1 MTTLEQEFAEIHL
14 RIVQRFQCLLGYI
27 IVVAINR
34 ILIEKRAELI
44 TIEQIGRFVTAN
56 SGTDLN
62 RGHERRLML

>member
-44 TIEQIGRFVTAN
+44 TIEQIGRFVTAS

-62 RGHERRLML
+62 RGDERRLML